1 MRGARLALTL
11 CVTAEREGAEED
23 IRALDRMFQTLG
35 FENRV
40 VRDPTAEG
48 FKEAVKEFRKKID
61 SRSDPVSCC
70 FVVIMAHGHS
80 GVVQGAKGRMVLLE
94 ELFAEMSNEKCQ
106 ALCGKPKV
114 FIIQSCRGGEPQTF
128 DCMGNCSIVGNR
140 DSGVPLG
147 DNAAVDSLAPDSQ
160 SPGPERFELIPTHTD
175 SLFVYAS
182 TPGYVA
188 YRSPQAGSQLIQ
200 TIAEVFKESQ
210 GFHVLELLTEVI
222 QRVSDTDFQEEKNS
236 LKNYKMSP
244 IFQSLLR
251 KLLLLPEEEEHP
263 PQNYKM
269 SPIFQSSL
277 RKLLFL
283 RCSLLNALLDSDN
296 ALAAEL
302 WKI

>member
-11 CVTAEREGAEED
+11 CVTAKREGAEED

-182 TPGYVA
+182 TPGHVA
-188 YRSPQAGSQLIQ
+188 YRNTKAGSWSIQ
-200 TIAEVFKESQ
+200 TVVEFFE
-210 GFHVLELLTEVI
+210 GGEGTHMLDLLTEVI
-222 QRVSDTDFQEEKNS
+222 GKVSKKHFSVTENGTRS
-236 LKNYKMSP
+236 ARIMSP
-244 IFQSLLR
+244 V
-251 KLLLLPEEEEHP
+251 
-263 PQNYKM
+263 
-269 SPIFQSSL
+269 FQSSL
-277 RKLLFL
+277 RKLLVL
-283 RCSLLNALLDSDN
+283 KCIIHCGQKPPEQDN
-296 ALAAEL
+296 TEHFARD
-302 WKI
+302 W